1 MNTLEKKEKNKISN
15 PELSIK
21 FPVVVKLCFVL
32 FFFFVYDFRLVHPCL
47 PVILE
52 VNISLAWQDLEQLLG
67 LAWEHLNLM

>member
-1 MNTLEKKEKNKISN
+1 MNTLDKRRKLVNY

-32 FFFFVYDFRLVHPCL
+32 FFFFFVSNFRLVHPYL

-52 VNISLAWQDLEQLLG
+52 VNISLAWQDLEQQLG